1 MGSTDKTMIDIT
13 KLSSIASHS
22 KRILRKSIFPRTQSL
37 PNGRT
42 HPQFSDYVEQIHASH
57 ITCYHNFYHMEK
69 NQPASGESTIMI
81 MENVNDSKEIS
92 VALCSEGNIC
102 CSFVFV

>member
-1 MGSTDKTMIDIT
+1 MKKRKTYIPPKCNNCT
-13 KLSSIASHS
+13 LEELA
-22 KRILRKSIFPRTQSL
+22 ILFPRIQSL